1 MRLFRRQHR
10 ALLSRANE
18 PPRHGAG
25 MLTARLGL
33 ATIDVVRPLPFTVL
47 PRPTLSDL
55 MSEALR
61 RREDSASTE
70 RLEPPETETFTKPD

>member
-1 MRLFRRQHR
+1 MIAHPAVKRVFYPGLESHPHYAMVNGQRK
-10 ALLSRANE
+10 
-18 PPRHGAG
+18 PGA
-25 MLTARLGL
+25 AS
-33 ATIDVVRPLPFTVL
+33 LPFTVL